1 MGGTRLLSLNV
12 ILIGDENGHHL
23 PPREFLAFN
32 EDIHRLIGRRLG
44 LGSTYVVAVFL
55 ANSYRKSNDCRC
67 SRDHISKPEHAVF
80 AWGRSDPRR
89 LVTFNQLSQEQ
100 KHSTIR
106 SEVLKLL
113 RFPNASGG
121 LPSQTSV
128 IEQLLVNKLPQKMF
142 SLLIQFDGKDVSG
155 LPKIGAQLD
164 NHLASYDRFHEEC
177 TQLEKDLLP
186 RIGDMVRVSF
196 REGWRIYF
204 RYVVMRFAERS
215 KEDIIRDGNFLNY
228 EITWDDAERV
238 FIELNKKSAV
248 RDRFVKIFRL
258 YNEMILSLATLNKV
272 MVGG

>member
-1 MGGTRLLSLNV
+1 MDIIYHLASFSPSMKIFTGLSVGVLVWAVLMLLPYFLPTRTVKATTADAHVTTSQSQSMQSSPGAVQILGGS
-12 ILIGDENGHHL
+12 
-23 PPREFLAFN
+23 
-32 EDIHRLIGRRLG
+32 
-44 LGSTYVVAVFL
+44 
-55 ANSYRKSNDCRC
+55 
-67 SRDHISKPEHAVF
+67 
-80 AWGRSDPRR
+80 
-89 LVTFNQLSQEQ
+89 VTFNQLSQEQ

-164 NHLASYDRFHEEC
+164 NHLASYDRFHEES
-177 TQLEKDLLP
+177 TLVERDLLP

-196 REGWRIYF
+196 RQGWRIYF